1 MLRLDQA
8 MPEVACKRFAYD
20 ILQGLQFVH
29 SKGYIYGDLKPSN
42 ILVNEYGTLLL
53 CDFGLA
59 KRVMTEEEYA
69 KMQQQEDPGK
79 RGSPYCKEN
88 EAHQRSTQR
97 GIDVCGD

>member
-1 MLRLDQA
+1 MIRLDQA
-8 MPEVACKRFAYD
+8 MPEEACKKCASD

-59 KRVMTEEEYA
+59 KKVMSEEEYNKA
-69 KMQQQEDPGK
+69 LEAGEQGGK
-79 RGSPYCKEN
+79 RGSPYC
-88 EAHQRSTQR
+88 Q
-97 GIDVCGD
+97 